1 MAETLI
7 SPGVLARE
15 NDTSFI
21 SQQPVTVGAAI
32 IGPTVKGPIELPTVV
47 TSYSEFVNT
56 FGDVLTSGSDTYS
69 YFTSIAAY
77 NYFSNNGNTLLV
89 SRVVSGSYSPATS
102 TDILNSVTA
111 VAGIKATSSFNA
123 TSVTVT
129 TTGSG
134 VAVAFEIGDNVY
146 YLAGWTSNYTSDEL
160 DYQYFNVNVGGGWN
174 LDQWG
179 NSLATAINTSTMGIQ
194 NYITASYNTST
205 DTFSFTA
212 SNSGTEYNSI
222 KMYTQGYVG
231 FATSSMTLAASFG
244 GATDPTS
251 ATAFVLETISE
262 GVIMNSS
269 SSLDSQGALANGSTD
284 NVRWQIVNASTSSGT
299 FNLLIRQGNDNT
311 NSPIVLE
318 TWTNLSLDPKAPNFI
333 SNVIGDY
340 IYSYNPA
347 NNQIEVTGNYPNA
360 SKYVRV
366 KQVNYLTPDY
376 FDNTGIAKPQYTASI
391 PVNANGSFTGATGDV
406 KAGANFYDTINNT
419 NTQGLV
425 AANYDNMIDLLSN
438 KDDYQFNALYTPGL
452 VKDFATHTS
461 KINNIITNTQDRGDN
476 IYVTDLVG
484 YGSSVSTVTG
494 QAASVDSSYVATYWP
509 WCQILD
515 PGTGKRV
522 WVPASAMIAGVY
534 AYNDR
539 VSEPWFAPA
548 GINRG
553 GLGRVIR
560 VEQKLPQSSRDTLYQ
575 GKVNPIATFPG
586 TGVVVYG
593 QKTLQTRAS
602 ALDRV
607 NVRRLLIALKS
618 YISQVAN
625 TLVFEQNTIA
635 TRNQFLSQVNPYL
648 ESVQQRQGLYAFK
661 VVMDDT
667 NNTPDVIDRNQLVG
681 AIYLQPTKT
690 AEFIYLDFNVTP
702 TGATFP
708 V

>member
-21 SQQPVTVGAAI
+21 SQQPVQVGAAI

-56 FGDVLTSGSDTYS
+56 FGDVLTSGSDVYS

-102 TDILNSVTA
+102 TDILNNVPSTA
-111 VAGIKATSSFNA
+111 GAFATASGDLSGISGWIDTEFRFLDNSSNIYRFLPTASGNYQDDADGKLYFFASGSTSTISTTNLA
-123 TSVTVT
+123 AKITSVTSLGITSNSST
-129 TTGSG
+129 TTISFTGSVSSSAYNG
-134 VAVAFEIGDNVY
+134 YEFY
-146 YLAGWTSNYTSDEL
+146 YGSPSSLTLESTL
-160 DYQYFNVNVGGGWN
+160 GGGV
-174 LDQWG
+174 DG
-179 NSLATAINTSTMGIQ
+179 DGS
-194 NYITASYNTST
+194 
-205 DTFSFTA
+205 
-212 SNSGTEYNSI
+212 
-222 KMYTQGYVG
+222 V
-231 FATSSMTLAASFG
+231 
-244 GATDPTS
+244 
-251 ATAFVLETISE
+251 AFVLETISE

-269 SSLDSQGALANGSTD
+269 SSLDSQGALASGSAD
-284 NVRWQIVNASTSSGT
+284 NIRWQIVNANSSSGT
-299 FNLLIRQGNDNT
+299 FNLLIRRGDDNT
-311 NSPIVLE
+311 NSPTVLE
-318 TWTNLSLDPKAPNFI
+318 TWTNLSLDPKASSFI

-340 IYSYNPA
+340 VYNYNPST
-347 NNQIEVTGNYPNA
+347 NQIEVTGNYPNA
-360 SKYVRV
+360 SKFVRV

-376 FDNTGIAKPQYTASI
+376 FDNTGTAKPQYTSSI
-391 PVNANGSFTGATGDV
+391 PVNGNGSFTNATGSV
-406 KAGANFYDTINNT
+406 KGGANFYDAINDS

-438 KDDYQFNALYTPGL
+438 QDDYQFNALYTPGL
-452 VKDFATHTS
+452 VKQFASHAS
-461 KINNIITNTQDRGDN
+461 KVNNIITNTQDRGDN
-476 IYVTDLVG
+476 IYVADLVG

-494 QAASVDSSYVATYWP
+494 QAASVDSSYVASYWP

-522 WVPASAMIAGVY
+522 WVPASTMIAGVY

-560 VEQKLPQSSRDTLYQ
+560 VEQKLPQASRDSLYQ

-690 AEFIYLDFNVTP
+690 AEFIYLDFNITP